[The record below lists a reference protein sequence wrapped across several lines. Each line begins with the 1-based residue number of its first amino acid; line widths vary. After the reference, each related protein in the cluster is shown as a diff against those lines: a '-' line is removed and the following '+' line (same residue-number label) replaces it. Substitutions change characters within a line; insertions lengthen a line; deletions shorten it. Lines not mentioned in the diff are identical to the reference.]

1 MRVPSNRMHRF
12 PVKNNDTGYPLI
24 AFGLAVAFVVWFG
37 YTLWSD
43 PGLILFLTSTFG
55 LLFIIGTFLVR
66 RRDRRIA
73 SLRPNESMCT
83 FARSFDCRTTD
94 TWIIRAVYEKFQP
107 FVGFPLRASDSVD
120 DDLCVDPL
128 EFDLIVEEIAL
139 LTSRPLQNSEQN
151 PLFGKVATLA
161 DLVSFFSHQKRV
173 A

>member
-128 EFDLIVEEIAL
+128 EFDLIPSP
-139 LTSRPLQNSEQN
+139 SREHHRQTCRYARCCPERS
-151 PLFGKVATLA
+151 
-161 DLVSFFSHQKRV
+161 RV
-173 A
+173 LRGDSSNACGGG

>member
-55 LLFIIGTFLVR
+55 LLFVISGIIR
-66 RRDRRIA
+66 RRSDRRIA
-73 SLRPNESMCT
+73 LLRPNESICT
-83 FARSFDCRTTD
+83 FARSFDYRTTD

-107 FVGFPLRASDSVD
+107 YADFPLRASDSLD
-120 DDLCVDPL
+120 HDLCVDPL
-128 EFDLIVEEIAL
+128 DVELIVEEIAL
-139 LTSRPLQNSEQN
+139 LTSRPLQKSEQN
-151 PLFGKVATLA
+151 PLLGKVATLA